1 MTIKKVAGFGAVS
14 LLASLIA
21 TPALAANILQNGAF
35 DGNKSSPWEFGSWES
50 SKATLSMATY
60 PGRACINVTSPG
72 AESWMVQFRQNSM
85 KYVDGRTYTLTADV
99 WSSK

>member
-85 KYVDGRTYTLTADV
+85 KYVDGRT
-99 WSSK
+99 